1 MTDLFPTPISRRF
14 ALSLGLS
21 GAAALVLAACGRGSG
36 GGAAPVITPSAGADV
51 SLDGAPGD
59 TPPPDAKLAA
69 TQVAT
74 FAVSNLPSSTDP
86 MVVVSGG
93 ARRWD
98 MFEALIDT
106 NPSTGEPRPFLATE
120 WKQVND
126 TTWHFT
132 LRQGVRFH
140 DGTPMTPEDVVFS
153 LKRASTEGYGIATH
167 FSTMESARVVDDK
180 TVELVTKGVDVLI
193 LKRLAQVA
201 IIPKKYYESLG
212 SDRKTRDAAFA
223 KAPIGTG
230 PYRFVSFS
238 TDKAVV
244 RKADTTWRKPTL
256 EEITFLLVTDAGT
269 QLNSFL
275 AGDVHYINLQP
286 LNNLQALKDAGA
298 TLIQLTKGNDLGAFM
313 DSVDNK
319 GNPKKGPM
327 GDKRVR
333 QALQYALNK
342 DELVNKV
349 LQGYTVADDGQ
360 LIGKGLPGYTETV
373 KNYPYDVEKAKALL
387 DEAGYPV
394 GPDGTRFTIT
404 MASAFA
410 GTGSVRRLIGEWMQS
425 SISKLGVKVEY
436 TALTDTALQLEYFY
450 NTKQRPDIYHFG
462 LFTRPYMDAARAYS
476 RFVTDSGSFH
486 MANPE
491 FDKLYKEQLAEQ
503 DPAKRQ
509 QILAKMTEIFHEESC
524 FLFACGDVWIDAA
537 AKNLKGLVQ
546 CDVQTE
552 QYYDRLYL
560 TA

>member
-1 MTDLFPTPISRRF
+1 MNDFFSAQFSRRH
-14 ALSLGLS
+14 ALKLGLS
-21 GAAALVLAACGRGSG
+21 GAAALFLAACGGSDETPSG
-36 GGAAPVITPSAGADV
+36 GGGTGDDV
-51 SLDGAPGD
+51 SLDGGPGD
-59 TPPPDAKLAA
+59 APPSGVTLAA

-74 FAVSNLPSSTDP
+74 FAVSNLPSSVDP

-93 ARRWD
+93 ARRFD
-98 MFEALIDT
+98 MYEALIDT
-106 NPSTGEPRPFLATE
+106 HPSTGDPRPFLATE
-120 WKQVND
+120 WQQID
-126 TTWHFT
+126 DRTWHFT
-132 LRQGVRFH
+132 LRQGVKFH
-140 DGTPMTPEDVVFS
+140 DGTPMTAEDVVFS
-153 LKRASTEGYGIATH
+153 LERASTEGYGIATH
-167 FSTMESARVVDDK
+167 FSTMESARVVDDR
-180 TVELVTKGVDVLI
+180 TVELVTKTPDVLI

-201 IIPKKYYESLG
+201 ILPKSYYESLG
-212 SDRKTRDAAFA
+212 PDRESRDLAFA
-223 KAPIGTG
+223 QAPIGTG
-230 PYRFVSFS
+230 PYKFVSYAS
-238 TDKAVV
+238 DKAVV
-244 RKADTTWRKPTL
+244 RKAADTTWRNPTL
-256 EEITFLLVTDAGT
+256 DEITFLLVTDAGT

-275 AGDVHYINLQP
+275 AGDVHYINIQP
-286 LNNLQALKDAGA
+286 LNNLPILAEAGA

-319 GNPKKGPM
+319 GNPKTGPM

-342 DELVNKV
+342 EELVNDV
-349 LQGYTVADDGQ
+349 LQGRTVVDDGQ

-373 KNYPYDVEKAKALL
+373 TNYPYDVEKAKALL

-394 GPDGTRFTIT
+394 GSDGTRFTIT

-425 SISKLGVKVEY
+425 SISKLDIKVEY
-436 TALTDTALQLEYFY
+436 TALTDTTLQLEYFY

-476 RFVTDSGSFH
+476 RFVTDSGSYH

-491 FDKLYKEQLAEQ
+491 FDELYDKQLVEQ
-503 DPAKRQ
+503 DPVKRQ
-509 QILAKMTEIFHEESC
+509 EILAKMTEIFHEESC